1 MFRGGTLNFEVTGL
15 PAVAIGIGFV
25 IIFAAPVWLA
35 ARLVRAKAPTLL
47 RSVAAL
53 FVGACGAL
61 LSLMIGGGWALFLG
75 PIAFLVAFKY
85 VVGTSYAGA
94 IVLAVLA
101 IAGYA
106 AMLHFLGG
114 GLHYGGIDA

>member
-15 PAVAIGIGFV
+15 P
-25 IIFAAPVWLA
+25 
-35 ARLVRAKAPTLL
+35 
-47 RSVAAL
+47 
-53 FVGACGAL
+53 
-61 LSLMIGGGWALFLG
+61 
-75 PIAFLVAFKY
+75 
-85 VVGTSYAGA
+85 
-94 IVLAVLA
+94 A